1 MKHLITLLMIISLS
15 SCQTLGQD
23 DKSIK
28 QQSNQNAS
36 KATEIMP
43 IIASSLPQKQRIRS
57 MGEYESPTSS
67 YLFDRSFKR
76 SGKTVCVYK
85 SNASSDEEY
94 FFILENFSIRCPM
107 YRDL

>member
-1 MKHLITLLMIISLS
+1 MKHLIILLIIITLS
-15 SCQTLGQD
+15 SCQTLEQD
-23 DKSIK
+23 DENIK
-28 QQSNQNAS
+28 QQSNQNTS
-36 KATEIMP
+36 DIRP
-43 IIASSLPQKQRIRS
+43 IITSSLPQKQRIGS
-57 MGEYESPTSS
+57 MGEYKSPTSS

>member
-1 MKHLITLLMIISLS
+1 MKHLFILLIIIALS
-15 SCQTLGQD
+15 SCQTLEQD
-23 DKSIK
+23 DENIK
-28 QQSNQNAS
+28 QQSNQNTS
-36 KATEIMP
+36 DIRP
-43 IIASSLPQKQRIRS
+43 IITSSLPQKQRIRS
-57 MGEYESPTSS
+57 MGEYKSPTSS